1 MAVKPF
7 GCLMDGQDVRMIKIE
22 YLVIGAGPTG
32 LGAATRLHEK
42 GLDWALLEA
51 ENQFGGL
58 SMSFKDEQGFTWDL
72 GGHVQFSHYE
82 TFDRY
87 MDLALGKD
95 GWYTHQRESWVW
107 IKKRFVPYPFQN
119 NLHRLD
125 PADRWACV
133 EGLLEAW
140 QREQARSQKSDVIS
154 QTSDLKSQTSA
165 RNFEEWMFATF
176 GPGITELF
184 MYPYNFKVWAYPPSQ
199 MDAHWIGERVSVPG
213 LGGVIKSICLN
224 RDEVSWGPN
233 KVFRFPKKGG
243 TGAVW
248 QAIGRMLP
256 PERVHLNTTVAEI
269 DVKNRRVL
277 TRDGTVYAY
286 SHLISTMPLNHLIRL
301 APGVVEPARAADLL
315 YSSTNVVGVGLEGQ
329 PPEHL
334 RTKCWMYF
342 PDGNSPY
349 YRVTVFTNYS
359 PENAA
364 RPGEQWSL
372 MTETSESPMKPVQGD
387 SLMQE
392 TLLALEEDGLIVD
405 RNSICSVV
413 HRRLNQGYPTPFL
426 GRDGVVDP
434 MLRAFEAV
442 GIFSRGRFGAWKYEV
457 ANQDH
462 SFAQGYECV
471 ERLAAGGGSEW
482 EPTLFDAEAV
492 NSRRNP

>member
-1 MAVKPF
+1 MKSSNTTKF
-7 GCLMDGQDVRMIKIE
+7 LI
-22 YLVIGAGPTG
+22 LGAGPTG

-42 GLDWALLEA
+42 GHQDWLLLEA
-51 ENQFGGL
+51 ENKFGGL
-58 SMSFKDEQGFTWDL
+58 AMSFKDEQGFTWDL
-72 GGHVQFSHYE
+72 GGHVQFSHYD

-87 MDLALGKD
+87 MDQALGKD

-125 PADRWACV
+125 AEDRWACV

-140 QREQARSQKSDVIS
+140 QKQIANCQLPI
-154 QTSDLKSQTSA
+154 A
-165 RNFEEWMFATF
+165 NFEAWMLATF
-176 GPGITELF
+176 GRGITELF

-199 MDAHWIGERVSVPG
+199 MDAHWIGERVAVPG
-213 LGGVIKSICLN
+213 LGGVMKSICLD

-248 QAIGRMLP
+248 ESIGKSLP
-256 PERVHLNTTVAEI
+256 PERVKLGCAVTEI
-269 DVKNRRVL
+269 DVKGKKVK
-277 TRDGTVYAY
+277 TITGETFEYE
-286 SHLISTMPLNHLIRL
+286 HLISTIPLNHLIKL
-301 APGVVEPARAADLL
+301 APGVVDASEADKLR
-315 YSSTNVVGVGLEGQ
+315 YSATNVVGVGLEG
-329 PPEHL
+329 PTPDHL
-334 RTKCWMYF
+334 KTKCWMYF

-359 PENAA
+359 PNNAP

-372 MTETSESPMKPVQGD
+372 MTETSESPAKPVDQA
-387 SLMQE
+387 SLVEE
-392 TLLALEEDGLIVD
+392 TLLALEEDGLIPD
-405 RNSICSVV
+405 RTKICSVV
-413 HRRLNQGYPTPFL
+413 HKRLAQGYPTPFY

-434 MLRAFEAV
+434 MLRAFEGV
-442 GIFSRGRFGAWKYEV
+442 GIYSRGRFGAWKYEV

-471 ERLAAGGGSEW
+471 ERLLAGGGEEH
-482 EPTLFDAEAV
+482 EPTLFAPEVV
-492 NSRRNP
+492 NGRRNP

>member
-1 MAVKPF
+1 MTKY
-7 GCLMDGQDVRMIKIE
+7 E
-22 YLVIGAGPTG
+22 YLIIGAGPTG

-42 GLDWALLEA
+42 GLKNWLLLEA

-58 SMSFKDEQGFTWDL
+58 AMSFKDDQGFTWDL
-72 GGHVQFSHYE
+72 GGHVQFSHYD

-87 MDLALGKD
+87 MDMALGAD

-125 PADRWACV
+125 PEDRWACA

-140 QREQARSQKSDVIS
+140 QRAQGNIQHSTSNNQHPNSGSSQLIQNPKSKI
-154 QTSDLKSQTSA
+154 Q
-165 RNFEEWMFATF
+165 NFEDWMLATF
-176 GPGITELF
+176 GRGITELF

-213 LGGVIKSICLN
+213 LGGVIKSICTG

-233 KVFRFPKKGG
+233 KVFRFPKQGG

-248 QAIGRMLP
+248 QAIGRGLP
-256 PERVHLNTTVAEI
+256 ADRVKLNCGVTGI
-269 DVKNRRVL
+269 DVTKRHV
-277 TRDGTVYAY
+277 TTSTGETIGYQ
-286 SHLISTMPLNHLIRL
+286 HLISTIPLNHLIRL
-301 APGVVEPARAADLL
+301 APGVVEPSRSHELR
-315 YSSTNVVGVGLEGQ
+315 YSATNVVGVGMNGQ

-334 RTKCWMYF
+334 KTKCWMYF

-359 PENAA
+359 PANAPK
-364 RPGEQWSL
+364 PGQQWSL
-372 MTETSESPMKPVQGD
+372 MTETSESPMKPVQHD
-387 SLMQE
+387 SLIEE
-392 TLLALEEDGLIVD
+392 TLLALEEDGMIPD
-405 RNSICSVV
+405 RSAICSVV
-413 HRRLNQGYPTPFL
+413 HRRLPQGYPTPFL
-426 GRDGVVDP
+426 GRDAVVDP
-434 MLRAFEAV
+434 LLRAFEQH

-471 ERLAAGGGSEW
+471 ERLIAGGGPEH
-482 EPTLFDAEAV
+482 EPTLFTPEVV
-492 NSRRNP
+492 NGRRNP